1 MRKAR
6 LGLAAVALG
15 LFVGAPALPAQEKEH
30 TEVKTKQ
37 TGAGPNTTSKS
48 EWVAGTVKEYE
59 AGKSIKISGP
69 NDKTYSF
76 DLDNAARVEGVIV
89 VGQPAK
95 VGYSKGSDGVE
106 RVTVVSAASPSAQAG
121 TTAPRAHVETETR
134 QSVPGPDL
142 KTKSEVVVG
151 TVKAY
156 EPGKSIK
163 VVGPAEKDYSF
174 DLEEG
179 VSLRGVISVG
189 ERVRVTYTKVS
200 NGERVTT
207 IEVVKGRG

>member
-6 LGLAAVALG
+6 FSLAAVALG

-37 TGAGPNTTSKS
+37 TGAGPNTTSES
-48 EWVAGTVKEYE
+48 QWLAGTVKEYE

-69 NDKTYSF
+69 DDKTYRF
-76 DLDNAARVEGVIV
+76 DLDGAARVEGVIV
-89 VGQPAK
+89 VGQPVK
-95 VGYSKGSDGVE
+95 VGYSKAADGTE
-106 RVTVVSAASPSAQAG
+106 RVTVVSAATSSAQAG
-121 TTAPRAHVETETR
+121 MTAPRAHVETATK

-151 TVKAY
+151 TVKEY
-156 EPGKSIK
+156 EAGKKIK
-163 VVGPAEKDYSF
+163 VVGPGEKDFSF
-174 DLEEG
+174 DLDEG
-179 VSLRGVISVG
+179 VALQGVITVG

-200 NGERVTT
+200 NGQRVAT
-207 IEVVKGRG
+207 IEVVKSKG